1 MRFPAVPVQKKSGVT
16 IEKDFHI
23 SAYVC
28 HFEQNNGRMFAN
40 ILWIWLGANSATM
53 RPFRAVRESTF
64 TEVPYRSML
73 RFTIV
78 RILFRFSAT
87 AVYIV
92 WMRGLAR
99 IFIGNND
106 SKSSNE
112 IVSYIDELDVCVII
126 VVIVVVV
133 VAL

>member
-1 MRFPAVPVQKKSGVT
+1 
-16 IEKDFHI
+16 
-23 SAYVC
+23 
-28 HFEQNNGRMFAN
+28 
-40 ILWIWLGANSATM
+40 
-53 RPFRAVRESTF
+53 
-64 TEVPYRSML
+64 ML